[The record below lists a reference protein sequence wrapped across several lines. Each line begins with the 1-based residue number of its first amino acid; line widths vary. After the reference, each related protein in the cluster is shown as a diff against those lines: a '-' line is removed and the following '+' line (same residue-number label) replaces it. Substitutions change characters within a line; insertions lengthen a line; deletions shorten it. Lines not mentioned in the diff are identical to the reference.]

1 MEDKQHY
8 NSAFEL
14 PKGHERRFEEKLNLH
29 FPKKDKNFS
38 WIKIAA
44 VLIPLFLISG
54 YILWIPT
61 TSKDVLANYSP
72 ELSEAES
79 YMNYQ
84 ISLKKEKLKHLKN
97 EENQLIIEN
106 SLQEINNLKNDYQL
120 LLEDYK
126 KSNGNKQL
134 KVFILSNLD
143 IQIEILENSIQKIDY
158 LNHYKS
164 EYHENIL

>member
-1 MEDKQHY
+1 MKHKQHQ
-8 NSAFEL
+8 SPAFEL
-14 PKGHERRFEEKLNLH
+14 PEGHEIRFKEKLNLC
-29 FPKKDKNFS
+29 FLEKEKKFS

-44 VLIPLFLISG
+44 ILIPLFFISG
-54 YILWIPT
+54 YALLNLT
-61 TSKDVLANYSP
+61 TSEDILADYSP

-84 ISLKKEKLKHLKN
+84 IKLRKEKLKDLKN

-126 KSNGNKQL
+126 KSNGNEQL
-134 KVFILSNLD
+134 KIFILSNLD
-143 IQIEILENSIQKIDY
+143 IQIEILENYIQKIDY